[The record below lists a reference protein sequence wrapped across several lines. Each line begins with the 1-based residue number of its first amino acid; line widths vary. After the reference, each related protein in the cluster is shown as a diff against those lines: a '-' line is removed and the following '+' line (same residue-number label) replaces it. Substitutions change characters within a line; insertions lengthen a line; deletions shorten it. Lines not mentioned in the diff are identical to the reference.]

1 MVIDSRAAVSRAR
14 PPTIWLTFIKNLEAT
29 AAYDVTVA
37 VDPAPVRSKESG
49 EAVIIP
55 KVVRTLVPGQEWRT
69 F

>member
-1 MVIDSRAAVSRAR
+1 
-14 PPTIWLTFIKNLEAT
+14 
-29 AAYDVTVA
+29 
-37 VDPAPVRSKESG
+37 VRSKESG